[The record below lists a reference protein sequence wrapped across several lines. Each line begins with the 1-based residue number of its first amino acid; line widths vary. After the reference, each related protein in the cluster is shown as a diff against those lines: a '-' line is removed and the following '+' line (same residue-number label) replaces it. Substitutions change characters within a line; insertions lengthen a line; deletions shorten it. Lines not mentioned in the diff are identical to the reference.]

1 MPRRA
6 AIVILLF
13 TAMPLGAQKPEA
25 KSTHKDPWTV
35 DDILLAERADDFQFS
50 PDGRWLV
57 WVKSA
62 MDKEKG
68 EAVSQL
74 MRTELATKQEIELTR
89 GQDSCTNPRW
99 SPDGKRIAFLS
110 SRPGPKA
117 AKPKNRRADDDDAKD
132 QPKPQLWLIDPFG
145 GEPWR
150 LTEGSRGVIGF
161 EWAGADTIA
170 FIAQEDESQFEKSTK
185 ERKDTSNIVEDETHE
200 PPARIFFVDIKSK
213 KVVRKTDNT
222 DRIEWIVVSPD
233 GSKAIARHNR
243 SLRYGYDAK
252 IKPLYFL
259 HDLKGSTKTALFTEP
274 AWNIQAVR
282 WAHDSNG
289 FYASNARNSWPTLGD
304 YPAVLDMH
312 CYDLASEK
320 SEQIN
325 LDWSQGL
332 AGQDVNASAPGFLVM
347 PDGFLALLSNG
358 VQNRTAR
365 FVREDSSW
373 KRQWLSAGEDDG
385 HMFGLQAS
393 KDGKSIVYAHA
404 TASTPIQ
411 WRHATIDGSQVGKPS
426 AITAINESY
435 AKRTPAHSEIFRWK
449 GALDEEVEGMLLFPQ
464 NWKEGT
470 KAPLIV
476 MIHGGPAYADLDCWD
491 EHWAYAAQL
500 YTQRGAY
507 VLKPNYHGSTG
518 YGLPF
523 VESIANGKYYEL
535 EVPDILKGVD
545 ALIAKGYVDADKLG
559 VLGWS
564 NGGILTSAITTVTD
578 RFKAAASGAGDID
591 WPSDWGNCEFGGS
604 FDRIYLGKSLFDDP
618 QRYIQKSTFYK
629 LDKVKTPT
637 LIMFGTEDRN
647 VPTQQG
653 WMHYRALQQVGKTE
667 VRFVLFP
674 GEKHGPKK
682 YVHQRR
688 KLEEELAWFDRH
700 LFKSTKPAAEALK
713 TDSPLA
719 RALARKSAKS
729 DAGRYG
735 EMIAGKLVPETVA
748 HKGMRVGKFEVTR
761 AQFREF
767 DANFAVAAGEQNM
780 PASGLTFERAQ
791 AYCKWLSE
799 KTGETWRL
807 PNDMEADELYGAPE
821 TGENTLDHWAGY
833 TVNPEDA
840 QQLRTKISEL
850 SGSTPLLRE
859 VGVYSKGGDD
869 AIFDLGGN
877 VAEWTTDSKGQPKL
891 RGGSADCPADAKQA
905 ECQAAP
911 AYRGFRVVREIMKK

>member
-1 MPRRA
+1 MPRLA
-6 AIVILLF
+6 AIVIVLF
-13 TAMPLGAQKPEA
+13 AAVPLFAEKPEA
-25 KSTHKDPWTV
+25 KSTHKEPWTI

-62 MDKEKG
+62 MDKDKG

-74 MRTELATKQEIELTR
+74 MRTEIATRHEIELTR

-110 SRPGPKA
+110 SRPGPKP
-117 AKPKNRRADDDDAKD
+117 AKPKGRRADDDDGED
-132 QPKPQLWLIDPFG
+132 EPKPQLWLIDPFG

-161 EWAGADTIA
+161 DWAGPDAIA
-170 FIAQEDESQFEKSTK
+170 FIAQEDESQYEKSTK
-185 ERKDTSNIVEDETHE
+185 ERKDT
-200 PPARIFFVDIKSK
+200 ARILSRTKRTSRRLAFCSSTSRSK
-213 KVVRKTDNT
+213 KVARKTDNT

-243 SLRYGYDAK
+243 SLRYGYDSK
-252 IKPLYFL
+252 VKPLYFL
-259 HDLKGSTKTALFTEP
+259 HDLKASTKTPLFTEP

-282 WAHDSNG
+282 WAHDNKG

-312 CYDLASEK
+312 FYDLAAGK
-320 SEQIN
+320 SERHQSR
-325 LDWSQGL
+325 LEPGL
-332 AGQDVNASAPGFLVM
+332 GQSGYNAPAPGFVVM

-365 FVREDSSW
+365 FVRDGSSW
-373 KRQWLSAGEDDG
+373 KRQWLVAGEHDG
-385 HMFGLQAS
+385 HMFGFQAS

-404 TASTPIQ
+404 TASTPTQ
-411 WRHATIDGSQVGKPS
+411 WHLASIDGSQVGKPS
-426 AITAINESY
+426 AVTTINETF
-435 AKRTPAHSEIFRWK
+435 AKRTPAHSETFRWK
-449 GALDEEVEGMLLFPQ
+449 GSLDEEVEGVLFFPQ

-470 KAPLIV
+470 KAPLVV
-476 MIHGGPAYADLDCWD
+476 MIHGGPAYADHDSWD
-491 EHWAYAAQL
+491 EHWAYAANS
-500 YTQRGAY
+500 TRSAARSCF
-507 VLKPNYHGSTG
+507 KPNYHGSTG

-523 VESIANGKYYEL
+523 AESIANGKYYEL

-545 ALIAKGYVDADKLG
+545 ALIAKGYADPDKLG

-564 NGGILTSAITTVTD
+564 NGGILTSALTTVTD
-578 RFKAAASGAGDID
+578 RFKVAASGAGDID
-591 WPSDWGNCEFGGS
+591 WSSDWGNCEFGES
-604 FDRIYLGKSLFDDP
+604 FDRVYLGKTLFDDP

-653 WMHYRALQQVGKTE
+653 WMHYRALQQVGKAE

-700 LFKSTKPAAEALK
+700 LFKTTKPADESLK

-735 EMIAGKLVPETVA
+735 EIVAGKLVPETVT
-748 HKGMRVGKFEVTR
+748 HKGIRVGKFEVTR
-761 AQFREF
+761 GSVSRI
-767 DANFAVAAGEQNM
+767 
-780 PASGLTFERAQ
+780 R
-791 AYCKWLSE
+791 
-799 KTGETWRL
+799 
-807 PNDMEADELYGAPE
+807 
-821 TGENTLDHWAGY
+821 
-833 TVNPEDA
+833 
-840 QQLRTKISEL
+840 SEL
-850 SGSTPLLRE
+850 CRRGRRTEYAGLR
-859 VGVYSKGGDD
+859 Y
-869 AIFDLGGN
+869 
-877 VAEWTTDSKGQPKL
+877 
-891 RGGSADCPADAKQA
+891 
-905 ECQAAP
+905 
-911 AYRGFRVVREIMKK
+911 